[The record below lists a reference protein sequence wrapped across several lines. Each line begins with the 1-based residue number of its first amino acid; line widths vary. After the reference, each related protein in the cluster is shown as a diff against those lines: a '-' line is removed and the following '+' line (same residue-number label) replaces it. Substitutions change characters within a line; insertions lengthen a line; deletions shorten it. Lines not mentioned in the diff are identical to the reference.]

1 MTGDQPQ
8 LDYLIYGKKTLA
20 SSTKETLGSGPPD
33 KLFGFIYSFIM
44 RNNWE
49 NLPGDYF
56 DCTHSN
62 QQAVHHQT
70 IQSVVYQ
77 VLGFYGVPLQ
87 NDHRFS

>member
-44 RNNWE
+44 RNN
-49 NLPGDYF
+49 
-56 DCTHSN
+56 
-62 QQAVHHQT
+62 
-70 IQSVVYQ
+70 
-77 VLGFYGVPLQ
+77 
-87 NDHRFS
+87 